1 MKSIE
6 NKLISSIALIAL
18 LLMTFGI
25 TYLDFED
32 LSLKNNI
39 RPYLEILVGLI
50 SGVYLFYVKRK
61 YKGSIK

>member
-6 NKLISSIALIAL
+6 NKLISSIALLAL

-50 SGVYLFYVKRK
+50 AGVYLFYVKRK
-61 YKGSIK
+61 NKSSIK

>member
-1 MKSIE
+1 MEPKE
-6 NKLISSIALIAL
+6 NKLFKAVAFLAL

-39 RPYLEILVGLI
+39 RPYLEIIFGLI
-50 SGVYLFYVKRK
+50 SGVYLIYLKRTFK
-61 YKGSIK
+61 